1 MALVCSRRAFSGIAP
16 IGPVLQRDLAL
27 SLAHLGWM
35 VWTITAVAGVLGA
48 GVGLWLPGI
57 GAHRA
62 LLLGLVTLALQPV
75 ASATR
80 TDHIGIDWDLQKQ
93 YEAIYSGYDLL
104 RPELPA
110 LQENLLDLRRAFD
123 RDEYIYI
130 DADHAGPNG
139 NAIIAA
145 SIGAFLSP

>member
-1 MALVCSRRAFSGIAP
+1 M
-16 IGPVLQRDLAL
+16 LQRDLAL

-80 TDHIGIDWDLQKQ
+80 TDHIGIDRDLQKQ

-130 DADHAGPNG
+130 DADQLVRTATP
-139 NAIIAA
+139 
-145 SIGAFLSP
+145 LSPRQSALSRAREAKTPHP

>member
-1 MALVCSRRAFSGIAP
+1 MALVYSRRAFSGIAP

-80 TDHIGIDWDLQKQ
+80 TDHIGIDRDLQKQ

-130 DADHAGPNG
+130 DADQAGPNG

>member
-1 MALVCSRRAFSGIAP
+1 M
-16 IGPVLQRDLAL
+16 LQRDLAL

-75 ASATR
+75 AYFSATR
-80 TDHIGIDWDLQKQ
+80 TDHIGIDRDLQKQ

>member
-1 MALVCSRRAFSGIAP
+1 M
-16 IGPVLQRDLAL
+16 LQRDLAL

-80 TDHIGIDWDLQKQ
+80 TDHIGIDRDLQKQ

-130 DADHAGPNG
+130 DADQLVRTATP
-139 NAIIAA
+139 
-145 SIGAFLSP
+145 LSPRQSALS